1 MIVYPAKNKPLLV
14 VDNIKVHYTKVEK
27 DKEGWISFSL
37 YCPILFELVEISTA
51 DKLKFKAWFNGKIW
65 EGYRFKLEPPV
76 IKWRRIKER

>member
-1 MIVYPAKNKPLLV
+1 MIVYPVKNKPLLV

-27 DKEGWISFSL
+27 DKDGWISFSV

-51 DKLKFKAWFNGKIW
+51 DQLKFKAWFNGKIW
-65 EGYRFKLEPPV
+65 EGYRIKLELPV

>member
-1 MIVYPAKNKPLLV
+1 MIVYPVKNKPLLV

-51 DKLKFKAWFNGKIW
+51 DQLKFKAWFNGKIW
-65 EGYRFKLEPPV
+65 
-76 IKWRRIKER
+76 

>member
-1 MIVYPAKNKPLLV
+1 MIVYPVKNKPLLV

-27 DKEGWISFSL
+27 DKDGWISFSV

-51 DKLKFKAWFNGKIW
+51 DQLKFKAWFNGKIW
-65 EGYRFKLEPPV
+65 EGYRIKLEPPV